1 MHAPAA
7 LHLDEVHAVDAVLAV
22 TTAVL
27 GAVGLLCVLADAD
40 AGAAA
45 AGGAGTLLGLWGQLV
60 SRTRSE
66 RVLDVIGIGMAA
78 VAFALGMA
86 GGAVTF
92 NG

>member
-1 MHAPAA
+1 VHAPAA
-7 LHLDEVHAVDAVLAV
+7 LHLDEIHAVDATLAV
-22 TTAVL
+22 VTAVL
-27 GAVGLLCVLADAD
+27 GAVGLLAVLADAN
-40 AGAAA
+40 GTAAA
-45 AGGAGTLLGLWGQLV
+45 TGGAGVVLGLWGQLI

-86 GGAVTF
+86 FGAVTF

>member
-7 LHLDEVHAVDAVLAV
+7 LHLDEVHAVDATLAV
-22 TTAVL
+22 ATAVL
-27 GAVGLLCVLADAD
+27 GAVGLICVLADAN
-40 AGAAA
+40 GAAA
-45 AGGAGTLLGLWGQLV
+45 ATGAAGTLLGLWGQLV

-66 RVLDVIGIGMAA
+66 RFLDVIGLGMAA

-86 GGAVTF
+86 FGAMTF